1 VRGSFQRIL
10 PAPVSEQGEGL
21 GNFKE
26 LSDTAFYFVK
36 ICDKNSHYLMVN
48 FFSSAS
54 CCCCCWSSAP
64 LTVLLPEEDKAEV
77 ETRLRKIREWS
88 SRGRGQEVKTED
100 EGAEEDLSVDS
111 ENEEKKMELSLQ
123 VKKKQRLRSPVWKYF
138 KKCSEVN
145 SIFIYTEGIICS
157 MFTRSFFL
165 LFGIHARA
173 VLALV
178 LWFRIQIHGFFSK
191 NWSDLRLPKKKF

>member
-1 VRGSFQRIL
+1 
-10 PAPVSEQGEGL
+10 
-21 GNFKE
+21 
-26 LSDTAFYFVK
+26 
-36 ICDKNSHYLMVN
+36 MMN

-54 CCCCCWSSAP
+54 CCCCCWSFAP

-88 SRGRGQEVKTED
+88 SRGHGQEVKTED

-111 ENEEKKMELSLQ
+111 ENEEKKSDLSLQ
-123 VKKKQRLRSPVWKYF
+123 VKKKPRRRSPVWKYF
-138 KKCSEVN
+138 KKCPKVN

-157 MFTRSFFL
+157 MFKPSFFI
-165 LFGIHARA
+165 FCIHARA

-178 LWFRIQIHGFFSK
+178 LWFRIQTHGFFSLK
-191 NWSDLRLPKKKF
+191 NLESFKVAKNLFKPKM